1 MSRPP
6 TKSYIP
12 VYNFILGNENA
23 KAPVKQK
30 TDFLRK
36 TQSEEN
42 FLENKPLSIHNKNI
56 ADDDKEIY
64 KANLR
69 KSMDSVS
76 KGAYEPVYKNY
87 RYQPRK

>member
-1 MSRPP
+1 MNKPLP
-6 TKSYIP
+6 KSYIP

-23 KAPVKQK
+23 KKPVPQK
-30 TDFLRK
+30 TDYLRK

-42 FLENKPLSIHNKNI
+42 FLENKPLSVHSI
-56 ADDDKEIY
+56 ADDNKEIY
-64 KANLR
+64 KAHLR

>member
-1 MSRPP
+1 MSKLP

-12 VYNFILGNENA
+12 VYNFVLGNENE
-23 KAPVKQK
+23 KPLKK
-30 TDFLRK
+30 STDFLRK

-42 FLENKPLSIHNKNI
+42 FIEKSRPLSIYNI
-56 ADDDKEIY
+56 DDDDKETF

-76 KGAYEPVYKNY
+76 KGVYEPVYKNY